1 MRKTRNVRLACVI
14 LTVSD
19 DLTLH
24 AHARVMRIQVPTRS
38 PARRLAERA
47 AALPA
52 THLEERVHLLLG
64 AHLVTENATAIRCT
78 WVVQV

>member
-24 AHARVMRIQVPTRS
+24 AHTRVMRVQMPAWS

-47 AALPA
+47 ALSA

-64 AHLVTENATAIRCT
+64 AHLVTENATAIWRT